1 MVPEKVKDMQK
12 ILSETFSEKVPN
24 LDMDVMGCNS
34 KKEKIIVV
42 QLRSRDDTGGTT
54 AKGSLVDM
62 LRGVLRMNKRST
74 KEILYLVA
82 VWDERNLQQKNSTIV
97 KMYSSLKGLI
107 DASED
112 KFFNDVTKGVKIKD
126 GITLKLAYGVDEIM
140 QTILN
145 WAERKNDKK
154 FLNAINDIS
163 KFVEKWDDLWVAY
176 SLASLEIEIRAFKGL
191 SNIKLVNEK
200 FEKINSKFD
209 FSSYSSLVNS
219 INEITD
225 KIIPLWTENS
235 IPLQTPAD
243 QIHYIRDLL
252 FLKACYNK
260 SHSKKNFTKAKQVN
274 RQTK

>member
-1 MVPEKVKDMQK
+1 
-12 ILSETFSEKVPN
+12 
-24 LDMDVMGCNS
+24 
-34 KKEKIIVV
+34 
-42 QLRSRDDTGGTT
+42 
-54 AKGSLVDM
+54 
-62 LRGVLRMNKRST
+62 
-74 KEILYLVA
+74 
-82 VWDERNLQQKNSTIV
+82 
-97 KMYSSLKGLI
+97 
-107 DASED
+107 
-112 KFFNDVTKGVKIKD
+112 
-126 GITLKLAYGVDEIM
+126 
-140 QTILN
+140 
-145 WAERKNDKK
+145 
-154 FLNAINDIS
+154 
-163 KFVEKWDDLWVAY
+163 
-176 SLASLEIEIRAFKGL
+176 
-191 SNIKLVNEK
+191 IKLVNEK

>member
-1 MVPEKVKDMQK
+1 
-12 ILSETFSEKVPN
+12 
-24 LDMDVMGCNS
+24 
-34 KKEKIIVV
+34 
-42 QLRSRDDTGGTT
+42 
-54 AKGSLVDM
+54 
-62 LRGVLRMNKRST
+62 
-74 KEILYLVA
+74 
-82 VWDERNLQQKNSTIV
+82 
-97 KMYSSLKGLI
+97 
-107 DASED
+107 
-112 KFFNDVTKGVKIKD
+112 
-126 GITLKLAYGVDEIM
+126 M

-191 SNIKLVNEK
+191 SNIKLVNEN

>member
-1 MVPEKVKDMQK
+1 
-12 ILSETFSEKVPN
+12 
-24 LDMDVMGCNS
+24 
-34 KKEKIIVV
+34 
-42 QLRSRDDTGGTT
+42 
-54 AKGSLVDM
+54 
-62 LRGVLRMNKRST
+62 
-74 KEILYLVA
+74 
-82 VWDERNLQQKNSTIV
+82 
-97 KMYSSLKGLI
+97 
-107 DASED
+107 
-112 KFFNDVTKGVKIKD
+112 
-126 GITLKLAYGVDEIM
+126 M

-260 SHSKKNFTKAKQVN
+260 SHSTLRKQSKSIDRQSKRVN
-274 RQTK
+274 RKLSAKPFPKSN